1 MSLYEI
7 SHDAEQ
13 DLQEIIS
20 YTTDNYGIAKMAE
33 YVNGLEQ
40 CTESI
45 AKKQGHYRE
54 VDVNNKIVRVKHCQH
69 HYIFGLVRQDLPL
82 LVIAVF
88 HERMDLMKRL
98 SNRLS

>member
-1 MSLYEI
+1 MSLYET

-33 YVNGLEQ
+33 YVNGLEK

-45 AKKQGHYRE
+45 AKKTGT
-54 VDVNNKIVRVKHCQH
+54 
-69 HYIFGLVRQDLPL
+69 L
-82 LVIAVF
+82 A
-88 HERMDLMKRL
+88 
-98 SNRLS
+98 